1 MRKFRFARL
10 LVPAAVLL
18 ACSAMTG
25 AAGAASSSS
34 QPHQPQ
40 SQAWAT
46 VIAPG
51 SQVKPADVDG
61 VGCDFGA
68 VTPYQIVS
76 GGTVYGQA
84 VTTYCTDPPPV
95 DCKMSAQMFKQT
107 PAGSGLWLEVAST
120 APGWTTNCNVKI
132 TMFYKCSGIEEKS
145 NFYTQ
150 AQLIVM
156 DEYGDTGSA
165 ETAPSPTSTLWCD

>member
-10 LVPAAVLL
+10 LIPAVALL
-18 ACSAMTG
+18 ACAAMTG
-25 AAGAASSSS
+25 SADAASSSS
-34 QPHQPQ
+34 Q
-40 SQAWAT
+40 SQARAT
-46 VIAPG
+46 VTVPAG
-51 SQVKPADVDG
+51 HLKPADVDG
-61 VGCDFGA
+61 VGCDFAA
-68 VTPYQIVS
+68 VPPYQIVF

-84 VTTYCTDPPPV
+84 VTTYCTDPPPS

-132 TMFYKCSGIEEKS
+132 TMFYKCSGAVEKS
-145 NFYTQ
+145 AFYTQ

-165 ETAPSPTSTLWCD
+165 QTAPSPISTMYCD

>member
-1 MRKFRFARL
+1 
-10 LVPAAVLL
+10 
-18 ACSAMTG
+18 MTG
-25 AAGAASSSS
+25 AANAASSPSR
-34 QPHQPQ
+34 
-40 SQAWAT
+40 SQARAT
-46 VIAPG
+46 VTAPAG
-51 SQVKPADVDG
+51 HTKPAIVGVGD

-120 APGWTTNCNVKI
+120 APGWTTNCNIKI
-132 TMFYKCSGIEEKS
+132 TMFYKCVGAIEKS
-145 NFYTQ
+145 AFYTQ

-165 ETAPSPTSTLWCD
+165 DTPPSPTSTMYCD